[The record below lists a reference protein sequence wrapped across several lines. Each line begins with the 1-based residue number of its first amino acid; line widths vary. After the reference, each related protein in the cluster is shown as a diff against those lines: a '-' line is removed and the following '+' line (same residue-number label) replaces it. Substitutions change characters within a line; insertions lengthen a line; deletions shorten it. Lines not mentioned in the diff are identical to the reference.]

1 MECGID
7 ARIDISNLD
16 VYDTGITGGG
26 NGGNDGGDERFVG
39 LKGLGCVFAAY
50 YVEKLTH
57 YALTDSD
64 SLIGG
69 DKVIQ
74 YAPRGYWAVAVTW
87 YVPIVGY
94 LFAYYQNGYGKY
106 PGDSS
111 YMLTN

>member
-1 MECGID
+1 MK
-7 ARIDISNLD
+7 
-16 VYDTGITGGG
+16 VYDTGISGGCD
-26 NGGNDGGDERFVG
+26 GGCDGGDERFVG

-69 DKVIQ
+69 KKNIQ
-74 YAPRGYWAVAVTW
+74 SASSGYWAVSVTW

-94 LFAYYQNGYGKY
+94 FDAYYQYGYGKY

-111 YMLTN
+111 YKLTN